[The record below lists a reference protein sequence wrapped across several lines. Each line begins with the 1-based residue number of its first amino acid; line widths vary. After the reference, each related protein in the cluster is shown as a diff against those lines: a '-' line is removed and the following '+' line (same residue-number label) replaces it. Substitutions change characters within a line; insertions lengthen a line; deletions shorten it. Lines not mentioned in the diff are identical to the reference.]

1 VAIELTI
8 CRIFESIM
16 VEQMFKNNIKA
27 LAMATLI
34 LTGYAVS
41 AQLDDQSSKSLKKI
55 ERYYKREKYEKAGN
69 LMQELLNKYPLNENL
84 WEYYQGVMYN
94 NYVKNYIPL
103 DYMNIEVKSK
113 EDGADT
119 EEFTRQFNYLLKKP
133 LYDYNNAVFYAAT
146 STPYNAQSSIL
157 LRKKYIDPLYYD
169 ESLINIRSK
178 AYYQRAEAEFNAKNY
193 EKAVSLYQQSYD
205 EDTSNYKA
213 LLYLGDTYFA
223 MDYFGKAAE
232 YFRQAMKKQ
241 PMLTEPI
248 KFLADALAKKGDEK
262 AALELV
268 KQSLLIYPEESMYI
282 LLYKLTSEMG
292 TKMDRNWVLRLAP
305 TANVI
310 DYYHRNQFYT
320 DELHFSHYRDAL
332 AEVKDLYDVNG
343 LLKRDNLLQA
353 SEQKVTDKY
362 LEVYCWRKMLKATV
376 YEDIPAL
383 DYARYMESEGMLE
396 PYLLIGLFNVDLYA
410 QYRDLVKTN
419 EAVIDEYINNYLII
433 ETL

>member
-1 VAIELTI
+1 
-8 CRIFESIM
+8 M
-16 VEQMFKNNIKA
+16 VKQMFQNSIKA

-55 ERYYKREKYEKAGN
+55 ERYYKKEKFEKAGN
-69 LMQELLNKYPLNENL
+69 LMKELLNKYPLNKNL
-84 WEYYQGVMYN
+84 WEYYQGVMFE
-94 NYVKNYIPL
+94 NYAKNYIPMGDL
-103 DYMNIEVKSK
+103 KMEVKS
-113 EDGADT
+113 EDNDAGTA
-119 EEFTRQFNYLLKKP
+119 ELTRQFNYLLKKP
-133 LYDYNNAVFYAAT
+133 LYDYNNAIYYAAT
-146 STPYNAQSSIL
+146 STPYNAQSSIM
-157 LRKKYIDPLYYD
+157 LRKKYVDPLYYD

-193 EKAVSLYQQSYD
+193 EKAISLYQQAYE

-232 YFRQAMKKQ
+232 YFRHAMKKQ

-282 LLYKLTSEMG
+282 LLYKLTSKMD

-305 TANVI
+305 TANII
-310 DYYHRNQFYT
+310 DYYHRNQFYA

-343 LLKRDNLLQA
+343 LLRDEKLLDA
-353 SEQKVTDKY
+353 AKLNVTDKY
-362 LEVYCWRKMLKATV
+362 LEVHCWRKMLKSTM
-376 YEDIPAL
+376 YDDIPAL
-383 DYARYMESEGMLE
+383 DYARQMESEGMLE

-410 QYRDLVKTN
+410 QYRDLVKNN
-419 EAVIDEYINNYLII
+419 EVAIDKYINDYLII
-433 ETL
+433 EKL

>member
-1 VAIELTI
+1 
-8 CRIFESIM
+8 M
-16 VEQMFKNNIKA
+16 
-27 LAMATLI
+27 
-34 LTGYAVS
+34 GY
-41 AQLDDQSSKSLKKI
+41 
-55 ERYYKREKYEKAGN
+55 Y
-69 LMQELLNKYPLNENL
+69 
-84 WEYYQGVMYN
+84 
-94 NYVKNYIPL
+94 
-103 DYMNIEVKSK
+103 
-113 EDGADT
+113 
-119 EEFTRQFNYLLKKP
+119 
-133 LYDYNNAVFYAAT
+133 
-146 STPYNAQSSIL
+146 
-157 LRKKYIDPLYYD
+157 
-169 ESLINIRSK
+169 
-178 AYYQRAEAEFNAKNY
+178 
-193 EKAVSLYQQSYD
+193 
-205 EDTSNYKA
+205 
-213 LLYLGDTYFA
+213 
-223 MDYFGKAAE
+223 GKAAK
-232 YFRQAMKKQ
+232 YFRKARKKQ

-305 TANVI
+305 TANII

-343 LLKRDNLLQA
+343 LLRGDKLLQA
-353 SEQKVTDKY
+353 SERQVRDKY

-376 YEDIPAL
+376 YEGIPAL

-419 EAVIDEYINNYLII
+419 EAVIDKYINNYLII

>member
-1 VAIELTI
+1 ML
-8 CRIFESIM
+8 
-16 VEQMFKNNIKA
+16 KNNIKV
-27 LAMATLI
+27 LVVTILI
-34 LTGYAVS
+34 LTGYGVS

-94 NYVKNYIPL
+94 NYVKNYIPV
-103 DYMNIEVKSK
+103 DDMYIEVKSK
-113 EDGADT
+113 EDGVDT
-119 EEFTRQFNYLLKKP
+119 KEFTRQFNYLLKKP

-193 EKAVSLYQQSYD
+193 EKAISLYQQSYD
-205 EDTSNYKA
+205 EDTTNYKA
-213 LLYLGDTYFA
+213 LLYLGDTYLS
-223 MDYFGKAAE
+223 MGYYGKAAK
-232 YFRQAMKKQ
+232 YFRKARKKQ

-305 TANVI
+305 TANII

-343 LLKRDNLLQA
+343 LLRGDKLLQA
-353 SEQKVTDKY
+353 SERQVRDKY

-376 YEDIPAL
+376 YEGIPAL

-419 EAVIDEYINNYLII
+419 EAVIDKYINNYLII

>member
-1 VAIELTI
+1 ML
-8 CRIFESIM
+8 
-16 VEQMFKNNIKA
+16 KNNIKV
-27 LAMATLI
+27 LVVTILI
-34 LTGYAVS
+34 LTGYGVS

-94 NYVKNYIPL
+94 NYVKNYIPV
-103 DYMNIEVKSK
+103 DDMYIEVKSK
-113 EDGADT
+113 EDGVDT
-119 EEFTRQFNYLLKKP
+119 KEFTRQFNYLLKKP

-193 EKAVSLYQQSYD
+193 EKAISLYQQSYD
-205 EDTSNYKA
+205 EDTTNYKA
-213 LLYLGDTYFA
+213 LLYLGDTYLS
-223 MDYFGKAAE
+223 MGYYGKAAK
-232 YFRQAMKKQ
+232 YFRKARKKQ

-305 TANVI
+305 TANII

-343 LLKRDNLLQA
+343 LLRGDKLLQA
-353 SEQKVTDKY
+353 SERQVRDKY

-376 YEDIPAL
+376 YEGIPAL

-419 EAVIDEYINNYLII
+419 EVVIDKYINNYLII